1 MTIPEVSQ
9 GFTMTVTVSL
19 KHKVSGRRIHS
30 IAMLPVVIIDA
41 DAERAMLPTYERL
54 DATQETVPPPYE
66 DAANQ

>member
-1 MTIPEVSQ
+1 
-9 GFTMTVTVSL
+9 MTVTASL

-30 IAMLPVVIIDA
+30 TATLPVFIIDA
-41 DAERAMLPTYERL
+41 DVERAMTPTYERL